1 MEIGLLTERTYRI
14 YKAIYKTL
22 QAEDSVDDFFVASRV
37 PLDTDVAKDPIT
49 RERVKKLLDIDKI
62 ATKWLAIGWTL
73 TFGWLAIAFLYTFV
87 LPYVLAFL
95 IVFLNYVLSPYC
107 PWNIWN
113 IMFLLLVICI
123 ELI

>member
-1 MEIGLLTERTYRI
+1 METTYRI
-14 YKAIYKTL
+14 YTAIYNTL
-22 QAEDSVDDFFVASRV
+22 HVEDSVDDFFVGARV
-37 PLDTDVAKDPIT
+37 PLESEVANDRIT
-49 RERVKKLLDIDKI
+49 RRRVEKFMDNDKI